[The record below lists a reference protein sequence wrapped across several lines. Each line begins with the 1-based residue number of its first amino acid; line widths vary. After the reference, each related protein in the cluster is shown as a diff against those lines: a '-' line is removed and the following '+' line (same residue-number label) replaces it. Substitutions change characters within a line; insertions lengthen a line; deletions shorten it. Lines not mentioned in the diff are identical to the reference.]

1 MDITKFEEISKK
13 IDKQIKENNAHVT
26 AMFRVSHKD
35 GSKAAFEAQAKLT
48 KLFKDLDINPSEWA
62 RRKLAQK
69 VEANKRELL
78 QKRIREKQRNGD
90 MKMTGDL
97 IKKARCFYAW
107 IKDGSGYD
115 TNEGYIFP
123 AGNSFSF
130 IKFDIGDA
138 NYKFYIS

>member
-1 MDITKFEEISKK
+1 MDIMKLEEILEK

-35 GSKAAFEAQAKLT
+35 GSKAAFEATAKLE
-48 KLFKDLDINPSEWA
+48 KLFKDLDINPSEYA
-62 RRKLAQK
+62 RRKLARKEEDLKLIQ
-69 VEANKRELL
+69 L
-78 QKRIREKQRNGD
+78 QKIIMEKQRNGD

-123 AGNSFSF
+123 AGSSFSF

>member
-1 MDITKFEEISKK
+1 MNIMKLEKIIKK

-26 AMFRVSHKD
+26 AMYKVNRNAGK
-35 GSKAAFEAQAKLT
+35 KAALEADAKLIQ
-48 KLFKDLDINPSEWA
+48 LFKDLDINPSEYA
-62 RRKLAQK
+62 RRKLGL
-69 VEANKRELL
+69 ETENMKREQL
-78 QKRIREKQRNGD
+78 QEIIMEKQRNGD

-123 AGNSFSF
+123 AGSSFSF

>member
-1 MDITKFEEISKK
+1 MDIKKIEEILEK

-26 AMFRVSHKD
+26 AMWRVSSEAGK
-35 GSKAAFEAQAKLT
+35 KASFEATAKLE
-48 KLFKDLDINPSEWA
+48 KLFKDLDINPAEYA

-69 VEANKRELL
+69 DENMKREQL
-78 QKRIREKQRNGD
+78 QKIIMKKQRNGD

-97 IKKARCFYAW
+97 IKKARCFYTW

-123 AGNSFSF
+123 ARSNFYF